1 MALSDS
7 HSLPARCAGLY
18 VNDTKGNHIMGTL
31 RYLSLGFLLVSGQSQ
46 AWSDHASLVWPLL
59 STDAELQA
67 PVLTPKPLGDFVE
80 QQSRAIEEVLE
91 AHEQWTAAQGME
103 HALTPQALRFDPQRS
118 DLVQA
123 FIQAIRINPT
133 LSYAPYRQLMA
144 SELPAALNQN
154 TVSWDDLSFLEAG
167 ESHRAIPYVLLSA
180 SDLASPLV
188 SPQVSPAH
196 VLATASDEPDRGMD
210 VGLFA
215 DNGTPFGAIY
225 GFGEQPFGNP
235 NLSYGSQAPFHMGFY
250 HLDWLT
256 KKAQPGLLNTY
267 PIWRIALYDRL
278 AELAFATGNDY
289 WGWRFMG
296 WALHYIGDLT
306 QPYHAVPLPGVS
318 TSGALW
324 LVIKGQ
330 TNDAI
335 QLVSNR
341 HGVLESYQ
349 YQRLSKA
356 LSGDEASSMWLTTLS
371 NPESVPAELSPTDVQ
386 SYLTLES
393 VEAAAALDAGLA
405 KYVPSRYVSDAS
417 FEWVGSG
424 LEGDVA
430 NLIRADG
437 GDEAIR
443 QLDAIV
449 TRQLR
454 RFVRFAQ
461 AWVNRTQMHNQE

>member
-1 MALSDS
+1 
-7 HSLPARCAGLY
+7 
-18 VNDTKGNHIMGTL
+18 MGTL
-31 RYLSLGFLLVSGQSQ
+31 RYLTLGFLLVSGQSQ

-59 STDAELQA
+59 STDAELKA

-80 QQSRAIEEVLE
+80 QQSQAIAEVLE
-91 AHEQWTAAQGME
+91 AHEQWTAARGMDY
-103 HALTPQALRFDPQRS
+103 ALTPQPLRFDSQSSNLTRG
-118 DLVQA
+118 
-123 FIQAIRINPT
+123 FIQAIRINPR

-144 SELPAALNQN
+144 SELGAADNQE
-154 TVSWDDLSFLEAG
+154 TVGWNDLSFLGAG
-167 ESHRAIPYVLLSA
+167 ESHSSIPYVLLAA
-180 SDLASPLV
+180 SDL
-188 SPQVSPAH
+188 VSPAH

-225 GFGEQPFGNP
+225 GFGQQPFGNP

-278 AELAFATGNDY
+278 AELAFTTGNDY

-318 TSGALW
+318 TVSALW
-324 LVIKGQ
+324 LVIKGE

-349 YQRLSKA
+349 YQRLSTA
-356 LSGDEASSMWLTTLS
+356 LSGDEASGVWLTTLS
-371 NPESVPAELSPTDVQ
+371 NAESAPAELSPTDVQ

-393 VEAAAALDAGLA
+393 VEAATALDTALA
-405 KYVPSRYVSDAS
+405 MYVPSRYVSDSS

-430 NLIRADG
+430 NLIRTDG
-437 GDEAIR
+437 GDEAIH

-449 TRQLR
+449 TQQLK

-461 AWVNRTQMHNQE
+461 AWVNRTKKHNQE